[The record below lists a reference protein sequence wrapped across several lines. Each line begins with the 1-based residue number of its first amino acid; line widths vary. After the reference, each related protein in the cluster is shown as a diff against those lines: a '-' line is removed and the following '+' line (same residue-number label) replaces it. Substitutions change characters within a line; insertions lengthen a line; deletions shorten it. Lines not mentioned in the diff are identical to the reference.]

1 MDVIM
6 FWHNESKLWAWDKLS
21 EVDGTLSTKWEVCE
35 RDVAK
40 TPKTLWIA
48 LWSFNY
54 REWGLNVQNMFKLL
68 DLYIIENT
76 QMKIKREW
84 ACIVRKNF
92 LLIVMIFLKGND
104 KKMSNF
110 FSMIQNGIWSKKSCL
125 IEEFDKMSEILKD
138 YKIRESKVWNKYLP

>member
-1 MDVIM
+1 
-6 FWHNESKLWAWDKLS
+6 
-21 EVDGTLSTKWEVCE
+21 
-35 RDVAK
+35 
-40 TPKTLWIA
+40 
-48 LWSFNY
+48 
-54 REWGLNVQNMFKLL
+54 MFKLL

-138 YKIRESKVWNKYLP
+138 YKIRESKV

>member
-1 MDVIM
+1 
-6 FWHNESKLWAWDKLS
+6 
-21 EVDGTLSTKWEVCE
+21 
-35 RDVAK
+35 
-40 TPKTLWIA
+40 
-48 LWSFNY
+48 
-54 REWGLNVQNMFKLL
+54 
-68 DLYIIENT
+68 
-76 QMKIKREW
+76 MKIKREW

-138 YKIRESKVWNKYLP
+138 YKIRESKV